1 MLIFAESTHFT
12 NTLDFDTGLDS
23 FDRKR
28 LNSSE
33 KSCYWHEIIHFLYEV
48 LDLLS
53 GHDIWKPWTGKE
65 VSSLICHS
73 FLLPSSLCHFI
84 SSSCLLPLLFFV
96 RGLHGSHHLKTYFVS
111 MMVLKWFSYLH
122 FPRSRIGSYLTTLV
136 PVAILIDFFSVA
148 ID

>member
-48 LDLLS
+48 LDSLS
-53 GHDIWKPWTGKE
+53 GHDIWKPWTGKK
-65 VSSLICHS
+65 VSSFICQFLTLFIPLS
-73 FLLPSSLCHFI
+73 FYFFLLSLPT
-84 SSSCLLPLLFFV
+84 SFFV
-96 RGLHGSHHLKTYFVS
+96 GGLHGSHHLKTYSVS
-111 MMVLKWFSYLH
+111 MILLKWFSYLH
-122 FPRSRIGSYLTTLV
+122 FPRSRIGSGSYH
-136 PVAILIDFFSVA
+136 PGSSSHFDWLIFQ
-148 ID
+148 

>member
-1 MLIFAESTHFT
+1 MLIFAENTHFT

-33 KSCYWHEIIHFLYEV
+33 KSCYWQEIIHFLYEV
-48 LDLLS
+48 LDPLS

-84 SSSCLLPLLFFV
+84 SSSCLLPLLFFLSEGCMDPTIWKLTLFQWWFWNDSLTSIFQGV
-96 RGLHGSHHLKTYFVS
+96 GLEVILPP
-111 MMVLKWFSYLH
+111 WFQ
-122 FPRSRIGSYLTTLV
+122 
-136 PVAILIDFFSVA
+136 
-148 ID
+148 